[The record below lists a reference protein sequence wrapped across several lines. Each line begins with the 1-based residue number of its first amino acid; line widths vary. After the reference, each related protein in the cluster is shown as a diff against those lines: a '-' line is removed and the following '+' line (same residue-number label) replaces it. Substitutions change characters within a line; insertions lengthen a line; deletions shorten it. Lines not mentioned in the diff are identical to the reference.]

1 MQCSLTKLYT
11 NDPTDPA
18 CLVRVLLGAIDSHE
32 ASTATY
38 LGFPIGFPH
47 RLLGHLSAL
56 MLAGGVVCRHVR
68 VVDAARGKSRGL
80 GEEAVGVPGNQ
91 TESGTPQ
98 AHLLLPKLKF
108 AV

>member
-38 LGFPIGFPH
+38 MGFPIGFPH

-56 MLAGGVVCRHVR
+56 MLAGGECNVQAR
-68 VVDAARGKSRGL
+68 ARGGRCRREESR
-80 GEEAVGVPGNQ
+80 
-91 TESGTPQ
+91 SG
-98 AHLLLPKLKF
+98 
-108 AV
+108 